1 MRATNE
7 NSNFDPE
14 MNQEIILI
22 YHRSADSIVDHSRGG
37 CARISSKLQGTKRF
51 LG

>member
-1 MRATNE
+1 MGSTNE

-22 YHRSADSIVDHSRGG
+22 YHRSENSIVDHSKGG

>member
-1 MRATNE
+1 MGSTDE

-22 YHRSADSIVDHSRGG
+22 YHKSEDSIVDHSRGG